1 MQSPGQRV
9 GANRPVR
16 VKLGGTVLALVR
28 LENGRQVRAKLHQ
41 ISASGG
47 LLHMEK
53 PLDEGIGIEVIF
65 HLCSTTIRSRARALF
80 PMWATQGYLQP
91 FEFQNL
97 AEKERDQLQ
106 TDLDGMLQAAAATV
120 VAPDAIFTESASSGE
135 AKPASEA

>member
-1 MQSPGQRV
+1 MQSPVQR
-9 GANRPVR
+9 GAATRPVR

-41 ISASGG
+41 ISVTGG
-47 LLHMEK
+47 LLHMER

-65 HLCSTTIRSRARALF
+65 HLRSTTIRSQARALF

-97 AEKERDQLQ
+97 AEKDRSQLQ
-106 TDLDGMLQAAAATV
+106 ADLDSMLQGAAATV
-120 VAPDAIFTESASSGE
+120 VAADALFNEGGSPDASKA
-135 AKPASEA
+135 ASEA

>member
-1 MQSPGQRV
+1 MS
-9 GANRPVR
+9 RPVR

-41 ISASGG
+41 ISISGG

-53 PLDEGIGIEVIF
+53 PLDEGIAIEVIF
-65 HLCSTTIRSRARALF
+65 HLSGKTVRSSAHALF

-106 TDLDGMLQAAAATV
+106 ADIDSLLQASTATV
-120 VAPDAIFTESASSGE
+120 VAPDAVF
-135 AKPASEA
+135 SEAAKSP

>member
-1 MQSPGQRV
+1 M
-9 GANRPVR
+9 NRPVR

-28 LENGRQVRAKLHQ
+28 LENGRQVQAKLHQ
-41 ISASGG
+41 ISVSGG

-65 HLCSTTIRSRARALF
+65 HLCKTTVRSQARALF

-97 AEKERDQLQ
+97 SETDRNQLQ
-106 TDLDGMLQAAAATV
+106 ADVDSMLQASAATV
-120 VAPDAIFTESASSGE
+120 MAPDAVFTEAGKDS
-135 AKPASEA
+135 

>member
-1 MQSPGQRV
+1 MQSPGQR
-9 GANRPVR
+9 ATLNRPVR

-41 ISASGG
+41 ISVSGG

-53 PLDEGIGIEVIF
+53 PLDEGIPIEVIF
-65 HLCSTTIRSRARALF
+65 HLCTTTVRSPARALF

-97 AEKERDQLQ
+97 AEKDRNQLQ
-106 TDLDGMLQAAAATV
+106 ADLDGLLQASSATV
-120 VAPDAIFTESASSGE
+120 VAPDAPFTEISADL
-135 AKPASEA
+135 